1 MHFMQ
6 SEQGPLTYI
15 HVYSYSDL
23 NFKPTQ
29 IDYIPTIALKCV
41 LGLRG
46 GIGSPRSVVIAIC
59 DIWMFYIT
67 LPFPYLIISL

>member
-1 MHFMQ
+1 MHFMPN
-6 SEQGPLTYI
+6 EQGPLTYI

-29 IDYIPTIALKCV
+29 IDYMPTIALKCV

-46 GIGSPRSVVIAIC
+46 ELVPIAVC
-59 DIWMFYIT
+59 DILMFYIT

>member
-1 MHFMQ
+1 MNRVFEVLSQENKTVSCMHFMQ

-46 GIGSPRSVVIAIC
+46 ELVPLEV
-59 DIWMFYIT
+59 
-67 LPFPYLIISL
+67 

>member
-46 GIGSPRSVVIAIC
+46 ELVPLEV
-59 DIWMFYIT
+59 
-67 LPFPYLIISL
+67 

>member
-46 GIGSPRSVVIAIC
+46 ELVPLEVDIAVC